1 MKSRIIYMGFDPR
14 PIEAISFAVARASI
28 RRHLSQ
34 PIRIVGLVLDDLRQ
48 RGLYWRKHR
57 RIRNKDGD
65 GWQLWDEVSDAPMAT
80 EFAISRFL
88 VPHLAKT
95 GWALFLDA
103 DMLARDNLARLFD
116 LGDESKAV
124 MVVQHDYSPRNDHKM
139 DGQQQTRYPRKNW
152 SSLMLFNCDHPANR
166 RLTIEAINET
176 PGRDLHRFCWL
187 QDDEIGSLPMEWNWL
202 AGHSPKTIEPALVHY
217 TEGVPPL
224 PGYERAPYADEWRG
238 ELASWAR

>member
-1 MKSRIIYMGFDPR
+1 MKSRIIYIGFDPR
-14 PIEAISFAVARASI
+14 PSEAVAYAVARASI

-34 PIRIVGLVLDDLRQ
+34 PIRIVGLVLDDLRK

-57 RIRNKDGD
+57 KIHTET

-80 EFAISRFL
+80 EFANSRFL
-88 VPHLAKT
+88 VPRLAKT

-103 DMLARDNLARLFD
+103 DMLARADLRLLFD

-124 MVVQHDYSPRNDHKM
+124 QVVQHDYQPRGGRKM
-139 DGQQQTRYPRKNW
+139 DGQMQTRYPRKNW

-166 RLTIEAINET
+166 RLTIEGVNET

-187 QDDEIGSLPMEWNWL
+187 QDDEIGSLPTEWNWL
-202 AGHSPKTIEPALVHY
+202 AGHSSRKIEPALVHY

-224 PGYERAPYADEWRG
+224 PGYENAPYADEWRG